1 MWPHLRNFRPK
12 WFSRSSAWSDLH
24 GMPMNVLIESP
35 IGLCYEGKEILK
47 KYKKL
52 SDFGADS
59 CQWIPYW
66 KSSDYLTTS
75 SDDLLT
81 SVYKRDDGAM
91 ICIIVNNSN
100 KSNSGWVDF
109 EKLGLKTNAVFSEL
123 MTGRKIQ
130 SNGTKVFVEIQAYEG
145 NWIKIQ

>member
-1 MWPHLRNFRPK
+1 
-12 WFSRSSAWSDLH
+12 
-24 GMPMNVLIESP
+24 
-35 IGLCYEGKEILK
+35 
-47 KYKKL
+47 
-52 SDFGADS
+52 
-59 CQWIPYW
+59 
-66 KSSDYLTTS
+66 
-75 SDDLLT
+75 
-81 SVYKRDDGAM
+81 M